1 MIIVLNAL
9 CWNEIFNILCALC
22 WSDVGGG
29 GGGGDSEVFPIIDL
43 NLHPGQLLIFV

>member
-22 WSDVGGG
+22 WSDV
-29 GGGGDSEVFPIIDL
+29 
-43 NLHPGQLLIFV
+43 LIYEGRCSQGFSTLADINMWRAAGISAP